1 MRRNAPPAA
10 QFRPRETTSLLASPA
25 QSPREGGA
33 IWSERAKSRWPA
45 RLADAL
51 GLKDAAEA
59 RIVSR
64 LILMGALANIAFVYG
79 RNAGPALYVHVL
91 GSRRLARAMFLSALT
106 ICAVT
111 PRFSTYAR
119 PRRAVRI
126 YASVQLAGAALLL
139 SLWVML
145 LNLHQHPGPP
155 SLATQ
160 GLYTLFFV
168 CEDLTTLL
176 VMMQNGAVVQELF
189 TATAARRVVGLVQL
203 GSSLGAVFAGLTC
216 GGLSSYLGANSLV
229 LAQVVALLLGL
240 PATGYVANVHV
251 EKSTLRPGP
260 STTKWWTDDLVLGL
274 GVYTVLVIAVKTT
287 LEYCYTCVIAKDT
300 RSPEA
305 MVTVTGYLYAAAG
318 VAASVLNAGGTRRLL
333 RRFGLAVS
341 AAYPL
346 GVALLLGVICIQGAS
361 VESLAAARAFD
372 LAARWSVSNTFK
384 SVLWIAVDL
393 PVARAARPY
402 VESLAKKATA
412 AVVALV
418 LGYLTTRG
426 FNIAQLCALALIS
439 CALLTMVGF
448 QLRLRYLAAM
458 RRRVARRSVLRT
470 SASFVGKAPLPG
482 DQAWGDV
489 DEEGHLVAVEADVR
503 DATSAGDG
511 RDALAELVFE
521 RFRRG
526 GVGAK
531 LFLLR
536 EIGAGVLRP
545 REVRELF
552 LAFDAWEPSVRVAA
566 LRDVIA
572 SLDKEEE
579 DRDEDVEAPVLNWAD
594 ALVLRELEQGDPLA
608 ETPDDA
614 HVSAAAALLSL
625 GWGIGMGH
633 VSSGAAKVLESM
645 LGGHLQASKP
655 QSLRQLAAARPAL
668 DASRLAAAAGAAQSA
683 WDKAVQDGD
692 EGAAVAAAIRLT
704 ACRVAARGGAE
715 AVAVVNTTFALD
727 ATAAAAALHALRDT
741 PFLTPDMACWLR
753 LAQAEDPRVSRA
765 LLALAPPTALGP
777 DARAHAL
784 AKLAGARPTAR
795 RAARLLS
802 ADAAVALAAA
812 PRLLDALERSM
823 ADDDDRDAGCLLD
836 ALRAVTAFA
845 GRDGASA
852 RAWALATSTDDA
864 VYEGLLLDFVRDC
877 LDAGASLPSPRAVE
891 DAVRREAAEADTAA
905 QARARFLRL
914 VEGRYPD
921 RHVALAVS
929 RLRGD
934 AVDDLG
940 TADDGVALEL
950 GQVAAAYAAEKL
962 YGRRQH
968 LLARCALLARG
979 SRRWR
984 PRDAWKVLR
993 DDDPKAASAVLELVE
1008 ADLPPALKPCVLG
1021 ALSSTKSR
1029 AASVKGA
1036 VRWLEA
1042 QGDALGSELANAVDA
1057 LCSGRAAPIAKGA
1070 LLPRV
1075 ALLTTFAPLEHAL
1088 LAQHLAPLAAL
1099 CSWRRYALGDA
1110 VDLAATES
1118 AVVAKGVIAV
1128 APAVLE
1134 RGGALQPWHALGGVA
1149 GWAAIAPTQVHF
1161 QRPSDAC
1168 CSAPPRRD
1176 PMPRAGRGHAALFR
1190 VGARRGRLTAV
1201 RRRVVAEVRLRG
1213 AKGVGRRIAGAAAG
1227 RRPADQAR
1235 GVRGLER

>member
-1 MRRNAPPAA
+1 MRRNAPPAV

-25 QSPREGGA
+25 QSPREGA
-33 IWSERAKSRWPA
+33 FWSERAKNRWPA

-59 RIVSR
+59 RIVAR

-91 GSRRLARAMFLSALT
+91 GSKRLARAMFLSAVT

-119 PRRAVRI
+119 PRRAVKI
-126 YASVQLAGAALLL
+126 YASVQLLGAVVLL

-145 LNLHQHPGPP
+145 LNLHQQTTPP
-155 SLATQ
+155 SITTQ

-216 GGLSSYLGANSLV
+216 GGLSTYLGANSLV
-229 LAQVVALLLGL
+229 LAQVFALVLGL
-240 PATGYVANVHV
+240 PSTAYVANIHV
-251 EKSTLRPGP
+251 EKSTIRTE
-260 STTKWWTDDLVLGL
+260 SRTTKWWTDDLVLGL
-274 GVYTVLVIAVKTT
+274 GVYTILVIAVKTT

-341 AAYPL
+341 AGYPL
-346 GVALLLGVICIQGAS
+346 GVALLLGVICVQGAS
-361 VESLAAARAFD
+361 VESLAVARAFD

-426 FNIAQLCALALIS
+426 FDIAQLCALALIS

-489 DEEGHLVAVEADVR
+489 DEEGHLVSVEADVR

-572 SLDKEEE
+572 LLDEEEE
-579 DRDEDVEAPVLNWAD
+579 DRDEDVEAPSLNWAD
-594 ALVLRELEQGDPLA
+594 ALVLRELGDPLA
-608 ETPDDA
+608 ETPNDA
-614 HVSAAAALLSL
+614 HVSAAACGAAARRQLHEARPALERLLGAAHPAPRAAAAAALLSL

-715 AVAVVNTTFALD
+715 AVAVVNKTFALD
-727 ATAAAAALHALRDT
+727 ATAAAAALHALRDA
-741 PFLTPDMACWLR
+741 PFLRPDVACWLR
-753 LAQAEDPRVSRA
+753 LAHAEDPRVSRA

-812 PRLLDALERSM
+812 PRLLDALEASM

-864 VYEGLLLDFVRDC
+864 VYEGWLLDFVRDC
-877 LDAGASLPSPRAVE
+877 LDAGASLPSARAVE
-891 DAVRREAAEADTAA
+891 NAVRREAAEADAAA

-914 VEGRYPD
+914 LEGRYPD

-1021 ALSSTKSR
+1021 ALSSTTSR

-1057 LCSGRAAPIAKGA
+1057 LCAGRAAPIAKGA

-1075 ALLTTFAPLEHAL
+1075 ALLTTFEPLEHAL
-1088 LAQHLAPLAAL
+1088 LAQHLTPLAAL

-1110 VDLAATES
+1110 VELAATES

-1128 APAVLE
+1128 AQAVLE

-1149 GWAAIAPTQVHF
+1149 GWAAIAPTQVHT
-1161 QRPSDAC
+1161 QRP
-1168 CSAPPRRD
+1168 
-1176 PMPRAGRGHAALFR
+1176 
-1190 VGARRGRLTAV
+1190 GAF
-1201 RRRVVAEVRLRG
+1201 
-1213 AKGVGRRIAGAAAG
+1213 
-1227 RRPADQAR
+1227 
-1235 GVRGLER
+1235 